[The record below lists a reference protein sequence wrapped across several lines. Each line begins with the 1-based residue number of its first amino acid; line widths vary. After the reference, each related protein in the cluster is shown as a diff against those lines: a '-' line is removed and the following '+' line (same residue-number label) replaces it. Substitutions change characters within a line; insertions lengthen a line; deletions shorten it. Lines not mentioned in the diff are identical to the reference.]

1 MIFEFKNEIYK
12 RIRLDFEEIKPSNER
27 SFVPD
32 GDKDNTNLT
41 LIDAVSF
48 SHSSC
53 FWSDFFREYDLQP
66 YEINLSLD
74 EVISIFSELA
84 LNCPRYVSE
93 YDDIEVIVVD
103 QNLEDFI
110 KEKLIYDKK
119 RK

>member
-27 SFVPD
+27 SFVPHF
-32 GDKDNTNLT
+32 DKDNTNLT

-53 FWSDFFREYDLQP
+53 FWSDFFDCNTP
-66 YEINLSLD
+66 YETNLSLD
-74 EVISIFSELA
+74 AVVKIFSDLA
-84 LNCPRYVSE
+84 ISCPRRVSPW
-93 YDDIEVIVVD
+93 DGVEVVEVD

-110 KEKLIYDKK
+110 KENLIVDK

>member
-32 GDKDNTNLT
+32 GDKDNTKLT

-53 FWSDFFREYDLQP
+53 FWSDFFDHTTTP
-66 YEINLSLD
+66 YETNLSLD
-74 EVISIFSELA
+74 AVVKIFSDLAISGRRRVSLWDGVEVIE
-84 LNCPRYVSE
+84 
-93 YDDIEVIVVD
+93 VD

-110 KEKLIYDKK
+110 KENLIVDK

>member
-27 SFVPD
+27 SFVPY

-48 SHSSC
+48 SHSNC
-53 FWSDFFREYDLQP
+53 FWSDFFDYTTTP
-66 YEINLSLD
+66 YETNLSLD
-74 EVISIFSELA
+74 AVISIFSELA

>member
-27 SFVPD
+27 SFVPY

-41 LIDAVSF
+41 LIDAVPF

-53 FWSDFFREYDLQP
+53 FWSDFFDYTTTP
-66 YEINLSLD
+66 YETNLSLD
-74 EVISIFSELA
+74 AVVKIFSDLAISCPRRVSLWDGVEVIE
-84 LNCPRYVSE
+84 
-93 YDDIEVIVVD
+93 VD

-110 KEKLIYDKK
+110 KENLIVDK